1 MILWDMF
8 TGSAPYRDIF
18 MRTLNPFYLV
28 KLGWS
33 LAVSIA
39 PIGNGLPP
47 NWVPVNGEAQA
58 PDSD

>member
-1 MILWDMF
+1 
-8 TGSAPYRDIF
+8 
-18 MRTLNPFYLV
+18 MRTLNPLYLV

-33 LAVSIA
+33 LAISIV

-47 NWVPVNGEAQA
+47 NWVPVNGEVRT